1 MKVKEIRKKLNM
13 TQAEFSKYFNI
24 PMRTLQGWEYEERKA
39 PEYVIKLI
47 EENLRLKG
55 LLTDEDCK

>member
-1 MKVKEIRKKLNM
+1 MNGRDIRKKLNM
-13 TQAEFSKYFNI
+13 TQAEFSRLTNI

-39 PEYVIKLI
+39 PDYVISLL

-55 LLTDEDCK
+55 LLKNEDNK

>member
-1 MKVKEIRKKLNM
+1 M
-13 TQAEFSKYFNI
+13 TQAEFSRLTNI

-39 PEYVIKLI
+39 PDYVISLL

-55 LLTDEDCK
+55 LLKNEDNK

>member
-1 MKVKEIRKKLNM
+1 MKIREIRKKLNM
-13 TQAEFSKYFNI
+13 TQAEFSNFTSI

-39 PEYVIKLI
+39 PEYVISLL

-55 LLTDEDCK
+55 LLKDEDNK